1 MCIGQKKTSRLNIS
15 YYYFVMKREKKKKGV
30 SMFQKFK
37 NKQIERWC
45 KKLDLRLTFKIKQIL
60 V

>member
-37 NKQIERWC
+37 NKQIER
-45 KKLDLRLTFKIKQIL
+45 
-60 V
+60 